1 MSFLDEEERYRINVF
16 NWNAEFPE
24 IMKAGGF
31 DAVIGNPPYL
41 NIDDTWGK
49 GDPRQRY
56 IKRTYADVYNDKT
69 DILFYFLTKAVQ
81 VSKNQVAFI
90 VSRAFLEAYKADKL
104 RGWLARSTDIC
115 EIIDFQNYYVFKG
128 VGITTAVVCLTKN
141 RKGRTAMVYRLR
153 SNSSNGAELGT
164 ELENAKLFEALSV
177 AQGRFGPAPWT
188 FADASVESLNQKID
202 SAGQPLRRV
211 LEVGQG
217 MQTGRNDVFGD
228 LDPRLARKWGLRKGQ
243 HFLRARNSD
252 ILRYRIQSSGEMLLY
267 LEDFETFDDLQPDVS
282 THLNAHKK
290 ELKDRAAYERG
301 DCEWWKY
308 TWPLHKEHAHRAKL
322 LCPYLATRNR
332 FALDSDQIYLGLTD
346 TTVLY
351 DAQQPEDMR
360 YLMGLLNSKLLT
372 FRFGSIGKLKSG
384 GIREYFWNSISKLP
398 IRRIDFFTGTDKAR
412 HDRMVELVEQML
424 ALHEQLAAA
433 KTAHAKTNIQRQID
447 ATDAQIDQLVY
458 ELYELTPDEIKIV
471 QGAT

>member
-1 MSFLDEEERYRINVF
+1 
-16 NWNAEFPE
+16 
-24 IMKAGGF
+24 
-31 DAVIGNPPYL
+31 
-41 NIDDTWGK
+41 
-49 GDPRQRY
+49 
-56 IKRTYADVYNDKT
+56 
-69 DILFYFLTKAVQ
+69 
-81 VSKNQVAFI
+81 
-90 VSRAFLEAYKADKL
+90 
-104 RGWLARSTDIC
+104 
-115 EIIDFQNYYVFKG
+115 
-128 VGITTAVVCLTKN
+128 
-141 RKGRTAMVYRLR
+141 
-153 SNSSNGAELGT
+153 
-164 ELENAKLFEALSV
+164 
-177 AQGRFGPAPWT
+177 
-188 FADASVESLNQKID
+188 
-202 SAGQPLRRV
+202 
-211 LEVGQG
+211 